1 MLTFPSKSSTDSQHH
16 FTKENTMSFPNPLF
30 YLVPIILFLTIVAA
44 LYCSFRPKLI
54 KYLQQK
60 KIRRTTEAKLKQ
72 IEKYRRER
80 HLVYLTRA
88 ENAQYE

>member
-1 MLTFPSKSSTDSQHH
+1 
-16 FTKENTMSFPNPLF
+16 MSFPNPLF
-30 YLVPIILFLTIVAA
+30 YLVPIILLLAIVVVA
-44 LYCSFRPKLI
+44 LSSFRAKLI

-72 IEKYRRER
+72 IEKYRREK

-88 ENAQYE
+88 ENASYE

>member
-1 MLTFPSKSSTDSQHH
+1 
-16 FTKENTMSFPNPLF
+16 MSFPNPLF
-30 YLVPIILFLTIVAA
+30 YLIPIVLLLVIVAVA
-44 LYCSFRPKLI
+44 YGAFRPKLI

-80 HLVYLTRA
+80 NLVYLTRA
-88 ENAQYE
+88 ENA

>member
-1 MLTFPSKSSTDSQHH
+1 
-16 FTKENTMSFPNPLF
+16 MSFPNPLF
-30 YLVPIILFLTIVAA
+30 YLVPIVLLLAIIAA
-44 LYCSFRPKLI
+44 AYGAFRPKLI

-72 IEKYRRER
+72 IEKYRREK

-88 ENAQYE
+88 ENAQCE